1 MDSNDIILTKLYGQ
15 DPIKLSIKLT
25 REQSFVSEQL
35 DFELMMIRNDYSIT
49 NKDQLSQNKQID
61 RTLINIITI
70 PRKPF
75 KTITNHVNNVYLNQT
90 LRQIIQ
96 DLCKKSNSTLIY
108 DSDGENT
115 QIIDQVLIPP
125 TTLYK
130 TIQYLDEKFGLYSG
144 ASIIFCQY
152 DNKLYIKN
160 LASKMNKNQ
169 TFTIYQL
176 ALDDKDNSKIISTC
190 SDGKNFYTY
199 APIKNNYVGNQ
210 RFSTISK
217 TTRFIAKPSDKLF
230 TLLENDLQTICQKNG
245 LISKNNNIDF
255 DPELSNR
262 ITYEINETGYE
273 NSNTSI
279 IANISKKISNL
290 STIIVGIE
298 RNLPILQLIN
308 VGESVKFNTKIIEH
322 TNLSG
327 KYILKSS
334 DINFQKQ
341 GGGWQTT
348 CITNLMRTNQ
358 SS

>member
-1 MDSNDIILTKLYGQ
+1 MSNIIKGASFDKVQYYISLRIKDKDYSADLNRVRLVSSINSPYQILNLELFMDSNDIILTKLYGQ

-130 TIQYLDEKFGLYSG
+130 TIQFWM
-144 ASIIFCQY
+144 
-152 DNKLYIKN
+152 KN
-160 LASKMNKNQ
+160 LDYTPEPVLYFVSM
-169 TFTIYQL
+169 
-176 ALDDKDNSKIISTC
+176 II
-190 SDGKNFYTY
+190 NYT
-199 APIKNNYVGNQ
+199 
-210 RFSTISK
+210 
-217 TTRFIAKPSDKLF
+217 
-230 TLLENDLQTICQKNG
+230 
-245 LISKNNNIDF
+245 
-255 DPELSNR
+255 
-262 ITYEINETGYE
+262 
-273 NSNTSI
+273 
-279 IANISKKISNL
+279 
-290 STIIVGIE
+290 
-298 RNLPILQLIN
+298 
-308 VGESVKFNTKIIEH
+308 
-322 TNLSG
+322 
-327 KYILKSS
+327 
-334 DINFQKQ
+334 
-341 GGGWQTT
+341 
-348 CITNLMRTNQ
+348 
-358 SS
+358 